1 MHKRNTPTLIYK
13 RRFKTVIVLG
23 IIILGFTSLSN
34 SYAQGSLEPKM
45 VAIKGGTFI
54 MGQNTGE
61 GDEKPEHEVVLHD
74 FFIGKYEVTVLEYRA
89 FCEATEREMPEEPE
103 WGWVDNH
110 PIINLSWNDAS
121 AYIEWLNIITKQ
133 AYRLPTEAEFEYV
146 IRNGGES
153 GIYPWGNGI
162 PQNENLA
169 DLAFNVK
176 TSSNRIWKEHNDG
189 HAFIAPVGS
198 FKPNKLG
205 VYDIN
210 GNIWEWCQDWYG
222 HYPSQKTTNPKGPET
237 GTHKVGRGGSYN
249 ADPWH
254 SRSAS
259 RAWVKPDFKK
269 PGFRLAKNKK

>member
-1 MHKRNTPTLIYK
+1 
-13 RRFKTVIVLG
+13 
-23 IIILGFTSLSN
+23 
-34 SYAQGSLEPKM
+34 
-45 VAIKGGTFI
+45 
-54 MGQNTGE
+54 
-61 GDEKPEHEVVLHD
+61 
-74 FFIGKYEVTVLEYRA
+74 
-89 FCEATEREMPEEPE
+89 
-103 WGWVDNH
+103 
-110 PIINLSWNDAS
+110 
-121 AYIEWLNIITKQ
+121 
-133 AYRLPTEAEFEYV
+133 
-146 IRNGGES
+146 
-153 GIYPWGNGI
+153 
-162 PQNENLA
+162 
-169 DLAFNVK
+169 K

-198 FKPNKLG
+198 FKPNKVG